1 MSDENIFLLYA
12 IYMGVYI
19 TFIYDI
25 IRVFRRVFAHGEWLV
40 SLEDIGFWIYCTG
53 KVFVVMYRL
62 SDGMLRWFAV
72 LGALAGMC
80 LYKKF
85 ISGFFV
91 KYSTMALTFV
101 KIKAQK
107 AIIFLVRPAVKR
119 YRKIKKK
126 LTIAVKMLKMTIA
139 GLHNSD
145 NKNTKNKIKR
155 K

>member
-1 MSDENIFLLYA
+1 MSDENIFLFYA

-40 SLEDIGFWIYCTG
+40 SLEDTGFWIYCTG

-91 KYSTMALTFV
+91 KYTSMALSAV
-101 KIKAQK
+101 KRKTQK
-107 AIIFLVRPAVKR
+107 IIIFIARPAVKR

-126 LTIAVKMLKMTIA
+126 LTISLKMLKMTIS

-145 NKNTKNKIKR
+145 NKNT
-155 K
+155 

>member
-1 MSDENIFLLYA
+1 MSDENIFLFYA

-40 SLEDIGFWIYCTG
+40 SLEDTGFWIYCAG

-91 KYSTMALTFV
+91 KYTSMALSAV
-101 KIKAQK
+101 KRKTQK
-107 AIIFLVRPAVKR
+107 IIIFIARPAVKR

-126 LTIAVKMLKMTIA
+126 LTISLKMLKMTVS

-145 NKNTKNKIKR
+145 NKNT
-155 K
+155 

>member
-1 MSDENIFLLYA
+1 MSDENIFLFYA

-40 SLEDIGFWIYCTG
+40 SLEDTGFWIYCTG

-91 KYSTMALTFV
+91 KYTSMALSAV
-101 KIKAQK
+101 KRKTQK
-107 AIIFLVRPAVKR
+107 IIIFIARPAVKR

-126 LTIAVKMLKMTIA
+126 LTISLKMLKMTVS

-145 NKNTKNKIKR
+145 NKNT
-155 K
+155 